1 MLCYFGHACDLHG
14 LNPTSLALDRRWIG
28 RLPLS
33 TGSLV
38 VFDSADLLQYVDAV
52 HLSLHHFSRS
62 HRGIARWHL
71 ELLIFFGV

>member
-14 LNPTSLALDRRWIG
+14 LNPTPLALDRGWIR

-33 TGSLV
+33 TWSLV
-38 VFDSADLLQYVDAV
+38 VFDSTDLLQYVDAV

-62 HRGIARWHL
+62 YCGITRRHL
-71 ELLIFFGV
+71 ELLVFFGV